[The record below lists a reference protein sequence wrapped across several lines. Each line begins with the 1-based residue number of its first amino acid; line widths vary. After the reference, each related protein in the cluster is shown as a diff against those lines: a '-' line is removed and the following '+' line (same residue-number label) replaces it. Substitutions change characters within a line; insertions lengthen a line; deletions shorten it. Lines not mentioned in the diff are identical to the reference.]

1 MRTTLTFLSLFC
13 CAQVNA
19 YNLPQIPVKSYDCD
33 ICDSLPHESLQDH
46 WKIAASPLNK
56 AESNIQKSY
65 SYQQRVTAAQLQ
77 KGVNLPVQAA
87 EAVIRIIPLEKNKS
101 MPELELKSGSG
112 SFISL
117 KEASSLYSQDEAID
131 ESLKIGSHQ
140 TMLQIKPDL
149 GAGNFIIKSKSADSA
164 NEAHT
169 YLIDVFEK
177 YSLIYLQIEPSA
189 LQYQYGAQFNAL
201 ITLKDNVTTY
211 PVEDIDATLVG
222 PDNQTIPLKIK
233 EVKRNQFQA
242 SAVLSSDVNP
252 HGVNWYIDVDV
263 LCELSDNSP
272 LHRTG
277 RAAFSYAIP
286 SASLVSIKKISSNPL
301 TLAATVEVA
310 TGSRYALQSVLYKK
324 NSKGIDIP
332 IETAQSAQW
341 LEPGKQIIKFSF
353 DNSAHLAEDQ
363 LSVGYLHLTDYGQLK
378 PVYQYDQTIKL
389 SQLLD

>member
-19 YNLPQIPVKSYDCD
+19 FTLPQNPVKSYDCE
-33 ICDSLPHESLQDH
+33 ICDSLSHENLQDR
-46 WKIAASPLNK
+46 WSITATSLNK

-65 SYQQRVTAAQLQ
+65 SYEQQVTAAQLR
-77 KGVNLPVQAA
+77 KGIIVPIQAP
-87 EAVIRIIPLEKNKS
+87 EALIRIIPLQKNKS
-101 MPELELKSGSG
+101 LPELQLKSAS
-112 SFISL
+112 SKFMSL

-140 TMLQIKPDL
+140 AMLQIKPEL
-149 GAGNFIIKSKSADSA
+149 GIGNFVIKSSATDSA
-164 NEAHT
+164 NAADN
-169 YLIDVFEK
+169 YLIHVFEK

-189 LQYQYGAQFNAL
+189 LQYQYGDQFNAL
-201 ITLKDNVTTY
+201 ITLKDNISSY
-211 PVEDIDATLVG
+211 PADDINASLVG
-222 PDNQTIPLKIK
+222 PDNQIIPLKIK

-242 SAVLSSDVNP
+242 SALLSSYENA

-263 LCELSDNSP
+263 LCELNDNSRI
-272 LHRTG
+272 HRTG

-310 TGSRYALQSVLYKK
+310 TASRYALQSVLYKK
-324 NSKGIDIP
+324 NAKGANIP

-378 PVYQYDQTIKL
+378 PVYQYDKPIKL